1 MDTANQALMRELS
14 ADGRASLRELA
25 AVAGISPV
33 AAARR
38 VTRLVGGKYI
48 TVRCDVARRGSGR
61 SYSAIL
67 WGSIP
72 PDRVPTLGEG
82 LPARVPA
89 LRLMSSVTG
98 ANNIH
103 MVVWLNNPMDLLHV
117 ERQLLQS
124 VDGLA
129 IEDRRIVLRTF
140 KYNGV
145 RLNDDG
151 TFGQI
156 VPMAY

>member
-1 MDTANQALMRELS
+1 
-14 ADGRASLRELA
+14 
-25 AVAGISPV
+25 
-33 AAARR
+33 
-38 VTRLVGGKYI
+38 
-48 TVRCDVARRGSGR
+48 
-61 SYSAIL
+61 
-67 WGSIP
+67 
-72 PDRVPTLGEG
+72 
-82 LPARVPA
+82 
-89 LRLMSSVTG
+89 MSSVTG